1 MFPRRCAPAT
11 RAQEGAQH
19 PLLGVMIDHPFLK
32 SPDDA
37 REQREMQATYYGML
51 AEVDDN
57 VGRLLEWLDATG
69 QAERT
74 LVIFTSDHGENLGD
88 HYMLHKLGWFDAS
101 YHVPLI
107 VRGPGV
113 DAGRVVD
120 AYTEHVDV
128 LPTICGLLGAEPPLQ
143 CDGRALTPWL
153 CGRTPD
159 EWRRDTHWE
168 FDFRDPDSALIE
180 EVFGLT
186 LEECA
191 LAVLRDD
198 HGKYVQ
204 FSGFPALPS
213 VFFDLDTDPAQ
224 ICNVAADPAYAAKVL
239 EYAQRMLAWRMQHNE
254 RTLTGM
260 KLTMHAGLVERNAP
274 RR

>member
-1 MFPRRCAPAT
+1 
-11 RAQEGAQH
+11 
-19 PLLGVMIDHPFLK
+19 
-32 SPDDA
+32 
-37 REQREMQATYYGML
+37 ML
-51 AEVDDN
+51 AEVDDQMA
-57 VGRLLEWLDATG
+57 RILDWLDATG

-74 LVIFTSDHGENLGD
+74 IVIFTSDHGENLGS
-88 HYMLHKLGWFDAS
+88 HYMLHKLGWFDES

-113 DAGRVVD
+113 RDGLVVD
-120 AYTEHVDV
+120 AFTEHVDV
-128 LPTICGLLGAEPPLQ
+128 LPTICSLLGTDVPLQ
-143 CDGRALTPWL
+143 CDGRTLTPWL
-153 CGRTPD
+153 DGETPD
-159 EWRRDTHWE
+159 DWRRETHFE
-168 FDFRDPDSALIE
+168 FDFRDPDSPLIE
-180 EVFGLT
+180 EVFGIT

-224 ICNVAADPAYAAKVL
+224 IRNVADDPAYAATVL
-239 EYAQRMLAWRMQHNE
+239 GYAQRMLAWRMQHTE